1 MIYDEFKN
9 PMTPLLASAKRPGRY
24 TGGEWG
30 SSIKNIPRDSRFVRI
45 CLAFPDVYEVG
56 MSYVGYQILYSLI
69 KSLDYADAERAYC
82 PWPDMEREM
91 RASGVPLAS
100 LESSRPLRDFE
111 VVGFTLQYELCSTNI
126 LTMLDLGGIPLK
138 ASERGDSDPIVIG
151 GGGDGCSPSP
161 LEMFFDAF
169 CIGEGEARLPEILAV
184 LGELKER
191 SRDEKLDA
199 LSRLQNVYVPGTRA
213 RRTKAA
219 IVENLDEGFVNR
231 TMVVPNIGI
240 IHDRVAVQVFRGCT
254 RGCRFCQAGMI
265 NRPRRERCVDS
276 VTSQIEDL
284 LKFTGWDE
292 VGLLSLAT
300 CDWSGLDEFI
310 SAFGETLERRRVKLS
325 LPSLRMD
332 AFSVE
337 LASRLEGMRRG
348 GVTFAPEAGSERL
361 RRVINKG
368 LSDDEIK
375 MALDAVFRYGW
386 DRVKLYFMMGLP
398 TETEADLDGIIDI
411 ADRAVHY
418 ARINKRRG
426 EVAVSVAGFVPKPH
440 TPFQWEPQATREYLR
455 DRGRYIKGRVKSKK
469 ISLSYHEP
477 NQTFLEGVF
486 ARGDA
491 SLGPVI
497 LEAWR
502 RGARFD
508 GWTEC
513 FDVGRW
519 EDVFR
524 DMGVDAEGMTSRARN
539 LDESLP
545 WDIIDVGVTKEF
557 LARERER
564 AFAELPTGDCFGGQC
579 NGCGWRNDF
588 AGCGAGDL

>member
-1 MIYDEFKN
+1 MIYEEFEN
-9 PMTPLLASAKRPGRY
+9 PMTPLLASVKRPGRY

-30 SSIKNIPRDSRFVRI
+30 AYVRDIPDDGGIVRV

-56 MSYVGYQILYSLI
+56 MSYLGYQILYSLI
-69 KSLDYADAERAYC
+69 KTLDYADAERAYC
-82 PWPDMEREM
+82 PWLDMEREM
-91 RASGVPLAS
+91 RARGIPLSS
-100 LESSRPLRDFE
+100 LESFRPLNDFDIL
-111 VVGFTLQYELCSTNI
+111 GFTLQYELCATNI

-138 ASERGDSDPIVIG
+138 ASERGEQIPIVIG
-151 GGGDGCSPSP
+151 GGGGACSPAP

-169 CIGEGEARLPEILAV
+169 CIGDGEECLPEVLAV
-184 LGELKER
+184 MRELNGR
-191 SRDEKLDA
+191 PRDEKLGA
-199 LSRLQNVYVPGTRA
+199 LSRLPNVYVPGTRA

-219 IVENLDEGFVNR
+219 IVENLDEGFLNR
-231 TMVVPNIGI
+231 TMIVPNIGI
-240 IHDRVAVQVFRGCT
+240 IHDRAAVQAFRGCT

-265 NRPRRERCVDS
+265 GRPRRERGVGS
-276 VTSQIEDL
+276 VISQIEDL
-284 LKFTGWDE
+284 LTFTGWDE

-310 SAFGETLERRRVKLS
+310 RAFGEALELRKVKLS

-368 LSDDEIK
+368 LSNGDIDR
-375 MALDAVFRYGW
+375 ALDAAFKHGW

-398 TETEADLDGIIDI
+398 TETDADLDGIIDI
-411 ADRAVHY
+411 ADKTVHY

-426 EVAVSVAGFVPKPH
+426 EAAVSAAGFVPKPH

-477 NQTFLEGVF
+477 DQTFLEGVF

-491 SLGPVI
+491 SLGSVV
-497 LEAWR
+497 LEAWL

-513 FDVGRW
+513 FDIGRW
-519 EDVFR
+519 EDAFR
-524 DMGVDAEGMTSRARN
+524 DKCIDAEGIVSRRRG
-539 LDESLP
+539 LDEPLP

-557 LARERER
+557 LARERAR
-564 AFAELPTGDCFGGQC
+564 AFAETPTNDCNGGMC

-588 AGCGAGDL
+588 AGCGMGGA